1 MISLGGRLKGGLRVE
16 QLACLP
22 FEKIIQT
29 HSRHMMKLT
38 IKKMQIIIIPDIVPD
53 NNTIINV
60 NITTQFT

>member
-22 FEKIIQT
+22 FEKIQT
-29 HSRHMMKLT
+29 HAWHMMKLT
-38 IKKMQIIIIPDIVPD
+38 IKLQKLIIPDIVPD

-60 NITTQFT
+60 NIKTQFT